1 MESIFYVVVATA
13 TLLALVDWRSGLIAA
28 IVLDC
33 FRDPVRKLSEGE
45 PTLITYCVC
54 SIWGAAFVNLIFSNN
69 RGLTLVRQRFPWL
82 GRSVVW
88 YLLGLLPGAL
98 LSLVLYQNGVLLA
111 GLGTISYAA
120 PLLGLALGVAV
131 AFDLKFLKRLLQV
144 YLVVNCLALVG
155 SVAEFLQWNWPALG
169 GLKGF
174 EWIRYMPG
182 TIVRLISGFF
192 RSPDIAGFHASNAMM
207 VATILLLNR
216 GDKPKAKRRINPAW
230 VTALIWCVLP
240 LLLCGRRKMLV
251 IPIAFVVTYLLYM
264 QLAARRSVVRIVGY
278 LVLVI
283 AIAAVPLSIYRD
295 EEGLEDHQ
303 AYYATTLIDAAPR
316 LRDNVG
322 GGVVQTL
329 KQSGMMGSGLG
340 VATQGAQHLGG
351 TRKNAWQ
358 EDGVSRLFKELGIPG
373 VIMIAIAG
381 FIVIQNCRIEI
392 RRQNLVP
399 LIEIQAMLFALF
411 AANLGSFIVSHQ
423 HFSGDPANGL
433 WVLLFV
439 GVFLGSLALQLSP
452 KAAKKNPGAG
462 PAPPRV
468 GKLGGP

>member
-1 MESIFYVVVATA
+1 MESIFYVLVATA
-13 TLLALVDWRSGLIAA
+13 TLFAFVDWRSGLIAA
-28 IVLDC
+28 IILDC
-33 FRDPVRKLSEGE
+33 LRDPVRKLSDGE

-69 RGLTLVRQRFPWL
+69 RGLTLFRKRFPWV
-82 GRSVVW
+82 GRAVVW

-98 LSLVLYQNGVLLA
+98 LSLALYRNGLLLA

-120 PLLGLALGVAV
+120 PLLGLVLGAAL
-131 AFDLKFLKRLLQV
+131 AFDLKFLKRLLQT
-144 YLVVNCLALVG
+144 YLIVNSIALVG
-155 SVAEFLQWNWPALG
+155 SVAEWLLWDWPALG

-174 EWIRYMPG
+174 EWIRHMPG
-182 TIVRLISGFF
+182 VIVRLISGFF

-216 GDKPKAKRRINPAW
+216 GDKPQAKRRINPAW
-230 VTALIWCVLP
+230 VASLIWCVMP

-264 QLAARRSVVRIVGY
+264 QLAARRSVIRIVGY
-278 LVLVI
+278 LILVI

-351 TRKNAWQ
+351 DRGNAWQ
-358 EDGVSRLFKELGIPG
+358 EDGVSRLFKELGVPG
-373 VIMIAIAG
+373 VLMIAIAG
-381 FIVIQNCRIEI
+381 FIVIRNCRTEI
-392 RRQNLVP
+392 RRQNVVP
-399 LIEIQAMLFALF
+399 LIEIQAMLFALV
-411 AANLGSFIVSHQ
+411 AANLGSFVVSHQ

-439 GVFLGSLALQLSP
+439 GVFLGSLALQIPTRNNHKDSRS
-452 KAAKKNPGAG
+452 AG
-462 PAPPRV
+462 TTPAPRSPR
-468 GKLGGP
+468 LN